1 MGYAA
6 AVKTILGGSVN
17 VRQPTF
23 TLGLTLR
30 QAAKLTGTP
39 LYAVTEV
46 TACAGSA
53 SASLVRTG
61 KKLCLETI
69 VSVTTSPVTGT
80 MGCSALGR
88 TMESVCVEDASV
100 KVTGM
105 LKATLLVNA
114 EQATAP
120 VSPPM
125 ENTVARSAQGMVSVS
140 VGSASVKKVRM
151 GCILENIVRS
161 VLPVRDLVRSC
172 RAV

>member
-1 MGYAA
+1 VGYAA
-6 AVKTILGGSVN
+6 VVKAILGGIVN
-17 VRQPTF
+17 VRQTTF
-23 TLGLTLR
+23 TLGLTLS
-30 QAAKLTGTP
+30 QGAKLTGT
-39 LYAVTEV
+39 LLCVATEV
-46 TACAGSA
+46 TACAGCA

-61 KKLCLETI
+61 KKLSPENI
-69 VSVTTSPVTGT
+69 ASVTTTPVTGT
-80 MGCSALGR
+80 MGCSVLGK
-88 TMESVCVEDASV
+88 TMENVCVEGASV

-125 ENTVARSAQGMVSVS
+125 ENTVERSAQDMVSAS

-161 VLPVRDLVRSC
+161 VLPARDLVRSC